1 MNYFVIPD
9 IFQQRMLRLEPPTRK
24 QGRLGRTCH
33 IFLSMVTVPGS
44 SVRCCWTAHL
54 SCLHRES
61 HPLRPLSHESK
72 QSRRPS
78 VGLGAS
84 SCHASVAAHAHESAL
99 ALNHECAH
107 TKSTPPSSPP
117 KQAKTLRTTK
127 AVVANLPAAPTGQ
140 IAILTRPLRRCHP
153 SAAHAGARQH
163 RAGKSDQ
170 TAVRHWFAI
179 LRINLNTEWMWMNI

>member
-1 MNYFVIPD
+1 MNYFVTPD
-9 IFQQRMLRLEPPTRK
+9 IFQQRMLRLELPTHK
-24 QGRLGRTCH
+24 QGQLGKTCH
-33 IFLSMVTVPGS
+33 IFLSMVTVPAS
-44 SVRCCWTAHL
+44 SVRCYWRAHL

-61 HPLRPLSHESK
+61 HPLCPLSHESK
-72 QSRRPS
+72 QSRRSS

-84 SCHASVAAHAHESAL
+84 SCHASVAAHAHEGAL

-107 TKSTPPSSPP
+107 TKSTPIVSP
-117 KQAKTLRTTK
+117 KTRQNFK
-127 AVVANLPAAPTGQ
+127 NNNLPAAPTGQ
-140 IAILTRPLRRCHP
+140 IAVLMRPLRRCHP
-153 SAAHAGARQH
+153 SATHAGARQH